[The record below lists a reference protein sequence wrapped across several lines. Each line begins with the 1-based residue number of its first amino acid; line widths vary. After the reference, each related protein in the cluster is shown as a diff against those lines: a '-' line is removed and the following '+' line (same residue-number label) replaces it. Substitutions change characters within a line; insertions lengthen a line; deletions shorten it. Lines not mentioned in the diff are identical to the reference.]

1 VQVSLR
7 GIAMSNED
15 FCKENIERMLR
26 RSQTKIIFPI
36 ITFGLLNDYREKGK
50 KIFSDIEIRA
60 CYGTSVRYLKT
71 YLGHDLHVGGK
82 YYDAYPGRNLPKY
95 GVLRVI
101 GYKEYELLPPYTT
114 NAEALFE
121 WIPERIKQY
130 IAQKLGR
137 IPELGDHQHRA
148 ELSTNKGE
156 FLDIVAKH
164 IGRNG
169 TNFEIF
175 SFAVIKVHLEK
186 FACKVYRDTRTSA
199 HDKGVDLSTNF
210 GVVYQVKK
218 LKVYNK
224 SMADNI
230 YAELKVNFDS
240 QRLSDGNVI
249 LVIDDVSKE
258 IKNYLINM
266 KVQSISKG
274 DILKLAEQFGD
285 SEDREKVLR
294 VVYEEFRREYSSDIK

>member
-1 VQVSLR
+1 
-7 GIAMSNED
+7 MSNENI
-15 FCKENIERMLR
+15 CKENIERMLR

-36 ITFGLLNDYREKGK
+36 ITLGLLKDYREKGK
-50 KIFSDIEIRA
+50 EIFSDIEIRA
-60 CYGTSVRYLKT
+60 CYGMSVRYLKT
-71 YLGHDLHVGGK
+71 YLGHDLHIGGK
-82 YYDAYPGRNLPKY
+82 YYDAYPGRNMPKY
-95 GVLRVI
+95 GVLKVTK
-101 GYKEYELLPPYTT
+101 YKEYELLPPYTT
-114 NAEALFE
+114 NAEVLLE
-121 WIPERIKQY
+121 WIPERIRQY
-130 IAQKLGR
+130 IIQKLGR
-137 IPELGDHQHRA
+137 IPELGEHQHRA
-148 ELSTNKGE
+148 ELSADKNE
-156 FLDIVAKH
+156 FLDIVSRH

-199 HDKGVDLSTNF
+199 HDRGVDLSTNF

-218 LKVYNK
+218 LKVNNK

-240 QRLSDGNVI
+240 ERLSDGNVI

-258 IKNYLINM
+258 IKNYLVNM
-266 KVQSISKG
+266 KVQSISKS
-274 DILKLAEQFGD
+274 DILKLAEQFED
-285 SEDREKVLR
+285 LEDREKVLR

>member
-1 VQVSLR
+1 
-7 GIAMSNED
+7 MSNENL
-15 FCKENIERMLR
+15 CKENIERMLR

-36 ITFGLLNDYREKGK
+36 ITLGLLKDYREKGK
-50 KIFSDIEIRA
+50 ELFSDIEIRES
-60 CYGTSVRYLKT
+60 YGISVRYLKT
-71 YLGHDLHVGGK
+71 YLGHDLHIGGK

-95 GVLRVI
+95 GVLKVT
-101 GYKEYELLPPYTT
+101 GYKQYELLAPYTT
-114 NAEALFE
+114 NAELLLE
-121 WIPERIKQY
+121 WIPERIRQY
-130 IAQKLGR
+130 IGEKLGR
-137 IPELGDHQHRA
+137 IPELGNHQRRA
-148 ELSTNKGE
+148 ELSADKNE
-156 FLDIVAKH
+156 FIDIVAGH
-164 IGRNG
+164 IGTNG

-230 YAELKVNFDS
+230 YAELKVNFAS
-240 QRLSDGNVI
+240 ERLNDGNVI

-266 KVQSISKG
+266 KVQSISKS
-274 DILKLAEQFGD
+274 DILKLAEQFED

-294 VVYEEFRREYSSDIK
+294 VVYEEFSREYSSDIK

>member
-1 VQVSLR
+1 
-7 GIAMSNED
+7 MSND
-15 FCKENIERMLR
+15 SFCKENIEKMLR
-26 RSQTKIIFPI
+26 RSQTKVIFPI
-36 ITFGLLNDYREKGK
+36 ITFGLLKDYQEKGK
-50 KIFSDIEIRA
+50 RLFSDIDIRT
-60 CYGTSVRYLKT
+60 CYGASVRYIKEYLK
-71 YLGHDLHVGGK
+71 HDLHIGGK

-95 GVLRVI
+95 GVLKVI
-101 GYKEYELLPPYTT
+101 GYKQYELLPPYTA
-114 NAEALFE
+114 NAEALVE

-130 IAQKLGR
+130 IVEKLGR
-137 IPELGDHQHRA
+137 VPELGDHKYRA
-148 ELSTNKGE
+148 ELSANKAE

-240 QRLSDGNVI
+240 ERLNDGNVI

-258 IKNYLINM
+258 VKNYLINM
-266 KVQSISKG
+266 KVQSISKN
-274 DILKLAEQFGD
+274 DILRLAEQFED

-294 VVYEEFRREYSSDIK
+294 VIYDEFRREYSSDIK

>member
-1 VQVSLR
+1 
-7 GIAMSNED
+7 MSSID
-15 FCKENIERMLR
+15 VCKENVERMLK

-36 ITFGLLNDYREKGK
+36 ITLGLLKEYREKVK
-50 KIFSDIEIRA
+50 KNFSDIEIRT
-60 CYGTSVRYLKT
+60 CYGTSVRYLRT
-71 YLGHDLHVGGK
+71 YLGHDLHIGGK

-95 GVLRVI
+95 GVLKVI
-101 GYKEYELLPPYTT
+101 RYKEYELLPPYTT
-114 NAEALFE
+114 NAEALVE
-121 WIPERIKQY
+121 WIPERIRQY
-130 IAQKLGR
+130 VIQKLGR
-137 IPELGDHQHRA
+137 IPELGDHIHRA
-148 ELSTNKGE
+148 ELSDNKNE
-156 FLDIVAKH
+156 FIDIVVRH
-164 IGRNG
+164 IDRNG

-218 LKVYNK
+218 LKVYNR

-240 QRLSDGNVI
+240 ERLNEGNVI

-266 KVQSISKG
+266 KVQSISKS
-274 DILKLAEQFGD
+274 DILKLAEQFED